1 MVLKFRIYII
11 LYEVIILFYLKYI
24 LDIYYFCDNYSIF
37 MKLLDKDKVLV
48 VLKVKKMIIYNDQ
61 FFFGVGLG

>member
-11 LYEVIILFYLKYI
+11 LYEVIISFYLKDI

>member
-1 MVLKFRIYII
+1 MRGGYWTVLKFRIYII
-11 LYEVIILFYLKYI
+11 LYEVIISFYLKDI

-48 VLKVKKMIIYNDQ
+48 VLKVKKMIIYND
-61 FFFGVGLG
+61 

>member
-1 MVLKFRIYII
+1 MRGGYWTVLKFRIYII

-37 MKLLDKDKVLV
+37 MKLLNKDKVLV
-48 VLKVKKMIIYNDQ
+48 VLKVKTIINYND
-61 FFFGVGLG
+61 